1 MNLLII
7 GAGAQAKYAVEIA
20 KTMSN
25 INIMGILDVFENPEI
40 AGKDFG
46 GVSVEGGMDKLDTFQ
61 PSSDMRLIVAVSDN
75 RKKEDIVC
83 TLSERGYSFTGLT
96 HPSAT
101 IASTARIGVGVIIN
115 PTAVIQPFAV
125 IGNHVMIHAGCI
137 IEHDCIVE
145 DFSNLAPRATLSGWV
160 KVGKRVNLYTGCSVI
175 PGKSIGDN
183 AVVGAGAVVI
193 EDVLP
198 GKTVAG
204 VPARCIGE

>member
-20 KTMSN
+20 KTKPN
-25 INIMGILDVFENPEI
+25 INIMGILDVFNNPEI

-46 GVSVEGGMDKLDTFQ
+46 GVSVEGGMDKLETFQ

-75 RKKEDIVC
+75 RKKEDIVY
-83 TLSERGYSFTGLT
+83 TLLERGYSFTELI

-101 IASTARIGVGVIIN
+101 IASTARIGVGVLVN

-145 DFSNLAPRATLSGWV
+145 DFSNLAPRTTISGWV
-160 KVGKRVNLYTGCSVI
+160 KVGKRAKLYTGCSVI
-175 PGKSIGDN
+175 PGKSIGDD
-183 AVVGAGAVVI
+183 AIVGAGAVVI
-193 EDVLP
+193 DDVP
-198 GKTVAG
+198 SGKTVAG
-204 VPARCIGE
+204 VPAHCIGE